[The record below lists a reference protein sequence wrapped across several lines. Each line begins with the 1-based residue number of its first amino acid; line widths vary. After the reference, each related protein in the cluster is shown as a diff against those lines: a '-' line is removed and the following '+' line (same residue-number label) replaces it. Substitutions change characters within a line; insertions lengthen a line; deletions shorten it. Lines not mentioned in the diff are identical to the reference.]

1 MLLHVPVLLF
11 LFLMSS
17 IPFINIPSFV
27 YSSPFDGHLGYFQ
40 AIMSKGAV
48 NIHVQ
53 VYVHF
58 AFHFSWVKIQE
69 WNF

>member
-1 MLLHVPVLLF
+1 MLLHAPVLLF

-17 IPFINIPSFV
+17 IPCIIMPSFV
-27 YSSPFDGHLGYFQ
+27 YSSSFDGHLGYFQ

-53 VYVHF
+53 VYVNF
-58 AFHFSWVKIQE
+58 AFHFSWVKI
-69 WNF
+69 